1 MSSLPNTVVTVLLM
15 LINFCIWMHN
25 LKMLLAA

>member
-15 LINFCIWMHN
+15 LTDFGIWMHN